1 MKNAFFLCFFV
12 RSDVKCPRLGSNF
25 VPKLENASV
34 KPLKTDEY
42 GTRNYVITRSFR
54 EAS

>member
-34 KPLKTDEY
+34 NNLKK
-42 GTRNYVITRSFR
+42 GGNY
-54 EAS
+54 ED

>member
-25 VPKLENASV
+25 VPKLENARV
-34 KPLKTDEY
+34 NNLKTDEY
-42 GTRNYVITRSFR
+42 GTRNYVIPRSFR